1 MAISYCGLCI
11 FTARPLWKELP
22 AIRLPETDSGNVALA
37 KMNRFSIRRAAAVF
51 LGAFILLWP
60 AFLNRLPLLF
70 PDSMAYVSAGGPVAR
85 ALFLH
90 KFSTYYGMR
99 SLIYGL
105 GIFPFHWNIT
115 LWPVAALQAFIAA
128 YVLWLVIRSIVIRQT
143 VLYYLIV
150 CALLSLLTTL
160 SWYSVLILPDILGPI
175 LYLCVYLIVFVR
187 ETLSRMERAAIFVI
201 MWWAVASHGSH
212 LLVAAGLCALL
223 ILLLVF
229 RCEFMQRHWRAV
241 GTVVVIILIA
251 VAAQVG
257 LNAFLTGQPSLNG
270 DWPPVLTARIIVDG
284 PGREY
289 LETHCP
295 AANLAICEDVQNL
308 PNTADDFLW
317 SDNGIWA
324 RASEEKQARMQREE
338 MKFLLATLRAYPVDQ
353 FKKSAVN
360 FGNQLTTL
368 GLDDLGSN
376 DWVLGVFD
384 EVLPREK
391 SSYERSRQIRD
402 ALPLEFFSSI
412 QEWTVIASLIVIAA
426 FLPYMWRRRPVQIL
440 GLSVV
445 IISSVLM
452 NALVTGILSGVET
465 RYQSRVIWLA
475 PLLAGVLLLNWHE
488 HRVLG
493 RSNAE

>member
-1 MAISYCGLCI
+1 MI
-11 FTARPLWKELP
+11 ARLRWKEFP
-22 AIRLPETDSGNVALA
+22 AIRLPKTDSGNAA
-37 KMNRFSIRRAAAVF
+37 PKEARRFSIWRVAAVF
-51 LGAFILLWP
+51 LGALILLWP
-60 AFLNRLPLLF
+60 AFLNRFPLLF
-70 PDSMAYVSAGGPVAR
+70 PDSIAYVSAGGPVAR

-99 SLIYGL
+99 SLIYSL

-115 LWPVAALQAFIAA
+115 LWPVAALQALLAA
-128 YVLWLVIRSIVIRQT
+128 YVLWLVIRSIVTRQT
-143 VLYYLIV
+143 VRCYLIL
-150 CALLSLLTTL
+150 CAALSLLTTL

-187 ETLSRMERAAIFVI
+187 KTLSRMERAGVFVI

-223 ILLLVF
+223 ICLVVF
-229 RCEFMQRHWRAV
+229 RCQFMERRWRSVGAV
-241 GTVVVIILIA
+241 ILTVIFT
-251 VAAQVG
+251 AATQVG
-257 LNAFLTGQPSLNG
+257 LNAFLTGKPSLNG
-270 DWPPVLTARIIVDG
+270 DWPPVLAARIIVDG
-284 PGREY
+284 PGRQY

-295 AANLAICEDVQNL
+295 EANLAICEDVHNL

-317 SDNGIWA
+317 SDTGIWE

-338 MKFLLATLRAYPVDQ
+338 MKFLLATLRAYPVEQ
-353 FKKSAVN
+353 FKKSAAN
-360 FGNQLTTL
+360 FGNLLTTL

-376 DWVLGVFD
+376 DWVLGAFD
-384 EVLPREK
+384 DALPREK
-391 SSYERSRQIRD
+391 SSYERSCQIRD

-426 FLPYMWRRRPVQIL
+426 LVPYLWHRRPARIL
-440 GLSVV
+440 GLSLI

-452 NALVTGILSGVET
+452 NALVTGVLSGVET
-465 RYQSRVIWLA
+465 RYQSRVIWLV
-475 PLLAGVLLLNWHE
+475 PLLAGVLLLNWRE
-488 HRVLG
+488 HRTLG